1 MKIREFAEFC
11 DLHSHI
17 KAVRMTHKDK
27 IEMLKNA
34 RDSMMDGASMLF
46 EPNKLF
52 CFGVELIV
60 DDNARKPIVVHYPC
74 KHCGASSYKMGK
86 CEYCGGR

>member
-1 MKIREFAEFC
+1 MKIAEFAELC
-11 DLHSHI
+11 DMHSHI

-34 RDSMMDGASMLF
+34 RDSMMYSADMRF

-60 DDNARKPIVVHYPC
+60 DDEAKKPIVVHCQC
-74 KHCGASSYKMGK
+74 KNCGARSYKLGK